1 MDDPLDGIGFN
12 DREFFEEQ
20 RSADWRWLLPVSLAI
35 AVHVA
40 FFAGALYLPGIIR
53 HRPLLD
59 EVVTVDL
66 VSLPEPAK
74 APPAPSPPVRKA
86 EPVAPKKTTRP
97 VIPPEPAPVA
107 ATPVPEVKPE
117 PAASARPVSIRPLKR
132 KIRKARD
139 TRLAEEKERQR
150 LAREARERQRREAV
164 RRQELARAREAERKA
179 EEARRRAVAEL
190 AALIR
195 TSDAAAPS
203 TRRNSSSGGRQVRSI
218 VFKQYLSALYDRV
231 HSYWVLPEMRQWDP
245 GLEAVV
251 VLTIGRDGTV
261 LRTTMEKRSRDPFFD
276 RFVMKTIQN
285 ASPMPRFSKLMPDKT
300 IEVGLRFRPGELSM

>member
-1 MDDPLDGIGFN
+1 MDEPLDGIGFS

-20 RSADWRWLLPVSLAI
+20 RSADNRWTLPVNLAI
-35 AVHVA
+35 AVHIAV
-40 FFAGALYLPGIIR
+40 FAGALYLPGIIR

-66 VSLPEPAK
+66 VSLPEP
-74 APPAPSPPVRKA
+74 PPAPARP
-86 EPVAPKKTTRP
+86 EPAKKVQMAAPARP
-97 VIPPEPAPVA
+97 AAPEPPPEPAAVA
-107 ATPVPEVKPE
+107 VAPEPEVAPK
-117 PAASARPVSIRPLKR
+117 PAAPARPISIRPLKR

-150 LAREARERQRREAV
+150 LAQVARERRQRELA
-164 RRQELARAREAERKA
+164 RQKALARAREEERRAEEEKRKA
-179 EEARRRAVAEL
+179 VAAL

-195 TSDAAAPS
+195 TSDAAGPPA
-203 TRRNSSSGGRQVRSI
+203 RKSSSGGRQVRSI

-231 HSYWVLPEMRQWDP
+231 HSYWVLPEMRRWDP

-251 VLTIGRDGTV
+251 VLTIRRDGTIV
-261 LRTTMEKRSRDPFFD
+261 RTTMEKRSRDPFFD
-276 RFVMKTIQN
+276 QFVMKTIRS
-285 ASPMPRFSKLMPDKT
+285 ASPMPRFSKLMPQDT